1 MLRRVVPTL
10 LIMTCLALP
19 TSAQINPFRG
29 SAGTPLNNDDIAALI
44 DATNRLLARPQLA
57 AGDSDTWSNPKSGA
71 HGTVTAG
78 SATQR
83 KGLACRVMTYRHT
96 VPGPQADRSA
106 TLTWCKTKDGWKT
119 A

>member
-1 MLRRVVPTL
+1 MHRRIIPSLFIVA
-10 LIMTCLALP
+10 CLALP
-19 TSAQINPFRG
+19 AKAQINPFRG

-44 DATNRLLARPQLA
+44 DATNRLLTRPKLA
-57 AGDSDTWSNPKSGA
+57 IGDSDTWSNPKSGA

-96 VPGPQADRSA
+96 VPGPQAERSGA
-106 TLTWCKTKDGWKT
+106 LTWCKTADGWKT